1 MNDII
6 YLEADEEITS
16 VIDKIRKSQNK
27 VVILVIPRGGTMG
40 QSIIN
45 LKLLMRSAKTHGKAT
60 ALVSTDKITGNLANQ
75 LKISVFPNVSE
86 AEKAHIKPMVEPLK
100 TIPEELENAGPK
112 VNAYKR
118 YSLANLNA
126 KADSDEE
133 AEEEAP
139 LPVEEEESDDEPQF
153 KKRTIEN
160 YADETDYDEDKNSQ
174 NNIQRD
180 EKELNNSENYNIK
193 SGQGNMRNDKKH
205 IKTEGSRKTF
215 FAILITALFL
225 IAVGAGIYF
234 VPTAK
239 AVVVLKTRDIDE
251 KVSVVVGRDIKS
263 GAEALSAPGKI
274 IDLEKE
280 STKTI
285 VSTGKKNI
293 GEKAKGTVTIS
304 NLYNFQSAIKLA
316 KGTKI
321 VSDTKEFIL
330 QSEVTIPVAKATAAI
345 ENNIPVLKT
354 TAGTVDA
361 EVLADKSGDEYN
373 LSARKFNVT
382 GFVNTK
388 VFAESKV
395 VFAGGTNKEVK
406 IVTEEDLKKAETDS
420 KAELLELAKKE
431 LATKATESSLKIL
444 EGQIS
449 SEIVSQEATKVVNDE
464 ADSFDFKIKV
474 KFFVLGFL
482 ENDIKTTVTKGIE
495 SKIAA
500 DEMIISPE
508 KSNIA
513 YKVKAS
519 NIDNGEME
527 LEATFTGK
535 VGKKIDINLIKNNI
549 KNKEVSSAKSY
560 LASIN
565 GVDSS
570 IINISPSFWQR
581 TPIIANK
588 ITVEFDYKK

>member
-1 MNDII
+1 M
-6 YLEADEEITS
+6 
-16 VIDKIRKSQNK
+16 
-27 VVILVIPRGGTMG
+27 
-40 QSIIN
+40 
-45 LKLLMRSAKTHGKAT
+45 
-60 ALVSTDKITGNLANQ
+60 
-75 LKISVFPNVSE
+75 
-86 AEKAHIKPMVEPLK
+86 
-100 TIPEELENAGPK
+100 
-112 VNAYKR
+112 
-118 YSLANLNA
+118 
-126 KADSDEE
+126 
-133 AEEEAP
+133 
-139 LPVEEEESDDEPQF
+139 
-153 KKRTIEN
+153 
-160 YADETDYDEDKNSQ
+160 
-174 NNIQRD
+174 
-180 EKELNNSENYNIK
+180 
-193 SGQGNMRNDKKH
+193 
-205 IKTEGSRKTF
+205 
-215 FAILITALFL
+215 
-225 IAVGAGIYF
+225 
-234 VPTAK
+234 
-239 AVVVLKTRDIDE
+239 
-251 KVSVVVGRDIKS
+251 
-263 GAEALSAPGKI
+263 
-274 IDLEKE
+274 
-280 STKTI
+280 
-285 VSTGKKNI
+285 
-293 GEKAKGTVTIS
+293 
-304 NLYNFQSAIKLA
+304 
-316 KGTKI
+316 
-321 VSDTKEFIL
+321 
-330 QSEVTIPVAKATAAI
+330 
-345 ENNIPVLKT
+345 
-354 TAGTVDA
+354 
-361 EVLADKSGDEYN
+361 
-373 LSARKFNVT
+373 
-382 GFVNTK
+382 
-388 VFAESKV
+388 
-395 VFAGGTNKEVK
+395 
-406 IVTEEDLKKAETDS
+406 TEEDLKKAETDS